1 MGHVATPVDGSSWRK
16 LAQPL
21 VEQYR
26 WLCWVRRMRRV
37 EFARADMAV
46 AVRIERVDIMV
57 C

>member
-1 MGHVATPVDGSSWRK
+1 
-16 LAQPL
+16 
-21 VEQYR
+21 
-26 WLCWVRRMRRV
+26 MRRV